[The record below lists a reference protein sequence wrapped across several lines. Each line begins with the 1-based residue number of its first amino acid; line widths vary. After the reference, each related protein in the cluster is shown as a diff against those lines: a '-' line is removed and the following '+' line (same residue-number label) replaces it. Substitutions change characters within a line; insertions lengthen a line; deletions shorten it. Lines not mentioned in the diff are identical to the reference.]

1 MKRVGWEGFMQME
14 RRQLRERR
22 VGKLRSA
29 LGVPLPGESAQ
40 QLDRIGEQDRLRA
53 ERGLVSIKGEGGKIS
68 YKHIDDLS
76 SLDMRFR
83 IAAERVMVE
92 WLKERVQRRREGLGS
107 PPMPHH
113 LG

>member
-1 MKRVGWEGFMQME
+1 M
-14 RRQLRERR
+14 
-22 VGKLRSA
+22 
-29 LGVPLPGESAQ
+29 PLPDEPVE

-68 YKHIDDLS
+68 YKHIDALG

-83 IAAERVMVE
+83 IAAERVE
-92 WLKERVQRRREGLGS
+92 RRREGLGS
-107 PPMPHH
+107 PPIPHH